1 MYLSHDGD
9 VDIFVDMPQEKLL
22 PALKKRLSL
31 APYLSGKI
39 TLDWAEVHWKVRGCS
54 TVHMVFYDWIS
65 DETVKLFGPPK
76 HEDTCTCYM
85 NSIPLS
91 CHKQAVQRMYIQYG
105 PSWRVPLKAKDLDAP
120 HYARQ
125 SNIVKKLEQMKS
137 KATGIVYESAVTAL
151 DPNVKYTEKEMELI
165 LAQLNVLKALIA
177 YQKKTGDYKVT

>member
-1 MYLSHDGD
+1 M
-9 VDIFVDMPQEKLL
+9 
-22 PALKKRLSL
+22 
-31 APYLSGKI
+31 
-39 TLDWAEVHWKVRGCS
+39 
-54 TVHMVFYDWIS
+54 
-65 DETVKLFGPPK
+65 
-76 HEDTCTCYM
+76 
-85 NSIPLS
+85 
-91 CHKQAVQRMYIQYG
+91 
-105 PSWRVPLKAKDLDAP
+105 KAKDLDAP